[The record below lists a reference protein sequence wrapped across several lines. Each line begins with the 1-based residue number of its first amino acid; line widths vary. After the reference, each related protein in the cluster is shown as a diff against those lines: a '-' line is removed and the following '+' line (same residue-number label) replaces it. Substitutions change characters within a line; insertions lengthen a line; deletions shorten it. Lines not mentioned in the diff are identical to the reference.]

1 MQIIRTILWVVAT
14 ALLVAFIAMNWS
26 DPVAVRFWP
35 LADGNYLN
43 FQWPVGIVALF
54 FYLLGLVPMW
64 LLAKAGRW
72 RLNRRIASLENS
84 VKAASAGTPA
94 PIATSTQLDAA
105 GEEAPSAQA

>member
-14 ALLVAFIAMNWS
+14 ALLVAFIAMNWEQW
-26 DPVAVRFWP
+26 VEVRFWP
-35 LADGNYLN
+35 LDNTYLH
-43 FQWPVGIVALF
+43 FVWPVGFVALF